1 LAGEEASGRKIH
13 DIAGCRQSAKQVR
26 NLSPAELHD
35 VATSHPMST
44 QPRSRPTR
52 SSDTETPETDSGV
65 TVDAPSTPFDAN
77 GRRLHVDDFRDD
89 AVSAR
94 ALEAESFGRTTL
106 NLDHITDEELDA
118 FFFDE
123 EVETSGIL
131 NVPTLTG
138 AALIIV
144 GLVYLLAEM
153 GIWTG
158 IALPQIAAFLPW
170 LAGVFVVVLG
180 FGLLSRGR
188 SETKKE
194 REAQSVGRP
203 AAGRAS
209 ASSHASSASTETG
222 QPSPE
227 AAGSTSS
234 LQTSSS
240 TGSSWIPFRRSGNRY
255 LRRSTSQKRILG
267 VCAGIAE
274 YFNLDP
280 TLVRVAFVI
289 GAIATGGPLILAY
302 LGLAWAMPKD
312 SDLTPEERMRIIRES

>member
-1 LAGEEASGRKIH
+1 
-13 DIAGCRQSAKQVR
+13 
-26 NLSPAELHD
+26 
-35 VATSHPMST
+35 MST
-44 QPRSRPTR
+44 QSRSRSPRT
-52 SSDTETPETDSGV
+52 SDTDSPQADSDL
-65 TVDAPSTPFDAN
+65 TIDAPSPPFDKE
-77 GRRLHVDDFRDD
+77 GRRVRVDDLREDTI
-89 AVSAR
+89 SAR
-94 ALEAESFGRTTL
+94 ALEAETFGQTTL

-123 EVETSGIL
+123 EIETSGIL

-138 AALIIV
+138 VALIIV

-158 IALPQIAAFLPW
+158 LALPQIAAFLPW
-170 LAGVFVVVLG
+170 LAGIFVVVLG

-194 REAQSVGRP
+194 REAQSVSRP
-203 AAGRAS
+203 ATGRAS
-209 ASSHASSASTETG
+209 TSSRSTSASASQTQRSSEA
-222 QPSPE
+222 PE
-227 AAGSTSS
+227 SADTKE
-234 LQTSSS
+234 SSS
-240 TGSSWIPFRRSGNRY
+240 TGSSWIPFRRTGNRY

-312 SDLTPEERMRIIRES
+312 TELTHEERMRIIRES

>member
-1 LAGEEASGRKIH
+1 
-13 DIAGCRQSAKQVR
+13 
-26 NLSPAELHD
+26 
-35 VATSHPMST
+35 MST
-44 QPRSRPTR
+44 QSRSRSPRSTDAETSR
-52 SSDTETPETDSGV
+52 SDPELTI
-65 TVDAPSTPFDAN
+65 DAPSPPYDAD
-77 GRRLHVDDFRDD
+77 GRRVRSQD
-89 AVSAR
+89 AREDPISAR
-94 ALEAESFGRTTL
+94 ALEAEAFGQTTL

-170 LAGVFVVVLG
+170 LAGIFVVVLG
-180 FGLLSRGR
+180 LGLLSRGR

-194 REAQSVGRP
+194 REAQT
-203 AAGRAS
+203 AGRSTARRTS
-209 ASSHASSASTETG
+209 ARDRAKSTSADRKPSSTEASEPTK
-222 QPSPE
+222 SAE
-227 AAGSTSS
+227 T
-234 LQTSSS
+234 SS
-240 TGSSWIPFRRSGNRY
+240 TGSSWIPFRSKGNRY

-312 SDLTPEERMRIIRES
+312 TELSHEERMRIIRES